1 MEDRNENSIYLGRD
15 TSSVSLDLI
24 NCAIHDD
31 TFMCVREACEGKS
44 FPSRLWHLLSKN
56 HELNKY
62 IHWSED
68 GNSIII
74 PCEVY
79 FYEKVLHR
87 ANHKIFKTTSM
98 NLFLRQLNLYG
109 FKKIKMGNDALFFDQ
124 EKNSWPEMVFQHPD
138 FKRGQP
144 MLLDRI
150 KRRCNVKKNRGK
162 KLFQH
167 TDVNPSSL
175 YLASKSSQLK
185 NFIVRCVPHDQ
196 YQNTDFHNQIIN
208 AEPAK
213 KKNMCTINELF
224 EGQSFPYRLF
234 YLVSDNHRFENVINW
249 SYDGS
254 CIEIPSQLSFLNK
267 VLLRRNQKIF
277 KTESMKSFV
286 RQLNLYG
293 FRKVQV
299 DKQNYV
305 PERHLWP
312 EAVFSHPFFQK
323 GRTDLLD
330 HVKRRVQVKLKY
342 TSPRVYPNYMFYPNI
357 MDSYS
362 DVLNTGQEPLLSFP
376 QYFLG
381 DTHIERTPY
390 EVDPSYV
397 CDPPYDTIDA
407 NSAVALQFVLESF
420 CEEMFEACES
430 NNCHE

>member
-1 MEDRNENSIYLGRD
+1 MFYRTFLLIWNPSFVLARLFVFETVKTMKMEDRNENSIYFGRD

-31 TFMCVREACEGKS
+31 TFMCVMEACEGKS

-74 PCEVY
+74 PCE
-79 FYEKVLHR
+79 
-87 ANHKIFKTTSM
+87 
-98 NLFLRQLNLYG
+98 
-109 FKKIKMGNDALFFDQ
+109 

-150 KRRCNVKKNRGK
+150 KRRCNVKKSRGK

-175 YLASKSSQLK
+175 YLANKSSQLK
-185 NFIVRCVPHDQ
+185 NFIVRCVPHEDQ
-196 YQNTDFHNQIIN
+196 YQNTDFHNQMIN
-208 AEPAK
+208 TEPAK
-213 KKNMCTINELF
+213 KKNMCTSINELF

-234 YLVSDNHRFENVINW
+234 FLVSESHRFENVINW
-249 SYDGS
+249 SFDGS
-254 CIEIPSQLSFLNK
+254 CIEIPSQLNFLNK

-299 DKQNYV
+299 DKQNYMR
-305 PERHLWP
+305 ERHSWP
-312 EAVFSHPFFQK
+312 EAVFAHPFFQK
-323 GRTDLLD
+323 GRADLLD
-330 HVKRRVQVKLKY
+330 HVKRRVHVKLKY
-342 TSPRVYPNYMFYPNI
+342 TCPREYMFYPNI
-357 MDSYS
+357 TDSYS
-362 DVLNTGQEPLLSFP
+362 DVLNTGQEPLFSFP
-376 QYFLG
+376 QYFSG

-390 EVDPSYV
+390 EVDLSYE

>member
-74 PCEVY
+74 PCE
-79 FYEKVLHR
+79 
-87 ANHKIFKTTSM
+87 
-98 NLFLRQLNLYG
+98 
-109 FKKIKMGNDALFFDQ
+109 

-185 NFIVRCVPHDQ
+185 NFIVRCVPHEDQ